1 MKIKQNYST
10 PSIPSSLTR
19 GWRFVDLFRTA
30 SSRTLTRVL
39 TAVGLAWIPLA
50 VLSALRGGET
60 FLSFLTD
67 YSSESRFLIIL
78 PLLILAEPQLR
89 DRLAL
94 VAHQFE
100 ADLVPRT
107 QWPEF
112 QANWNSCESLRN
124 SRLVRVLI
132 AVLTYATAAFLSQYL
147 SPTGSE
153 FLAWWKGGPGFRTFS
168 LAGTWAFFVSYP
180 VLVYFTYLWLWRQ
193 FLWARFL
200 RSTTQLQ
207 LKLVAAHPDHLGG
220 LGFLEASVLGQ
231 IPFSFCLGVGLA
243 GAIANRV
250 LREGYPLMAY
260 RYIAVAL
267 VVGVLLY
274 CVGPYLFFTRTL
286 LQMRRQGMLSY
297 GAFARAVGE
306 EFEKKWLHQADS
318 LTEEVL
324 LVPDFSTTADLYGVV
339 SNIDDIRILPIGL
352 VDLYAIV
359 AAALIPAVPVLV
371 AAIPFHTLIQVA
383 MRLLF

>member
-107 QWPEF
+107 
-112 QANWNSCESLRN
+112 
-124 SRLVRVLI
+124 
-132 AVLTYATAAFLSQYL
+132 
-147 SPTGSE
+147 
-153 FLAWWKGGPGFRTFS
+153 
-168 LAGTWAFFVSYP
+168 
-180 VLVYFTYLWLWRQ
+180 
-193 FLWARFL
+193 
-200 RSTTQLQ
+200 
-207 LKLVAAHPDHLGG
+207 
-220 LGFLEASVLGQ
+220 
-231 IPFSFCLGVGLA
+231 
-243 GAIANRV
+243 
-250 LREGYPLMAY
+250 
-260 RYIAVAL
+260 
-267 VVGVLLY
+267 
-274 CVGPYLFFTRTL
+274 
-286 LQMRRQGMLSY
+286 
-297 GAFARAVGE
+297 
-306 EFEKKWLHQADS
+306 
-318 LTEEVL
+318 
-324 LVPDFSTTADLYGVV
+324 
-339 SNIDDIRILPIGL
+339 
-352 VDLYAIV
+352 
-359 AAALIPAVPVLV
+359 
-371 AAIPFHTLIQVA
+371 
-383 MRLLF
+383 